1 MINFDSSGVDYIP
14 KERNAKIDRQQKYY
28 DNMQIFI
35 ECKLMSGYFSFG
47 FIDFLI
53 IKIEN

>member
-1 MINFDSSGVDYIP
+1 MTNFDSSGVDYIP
-14 KERNAKIDRQQKYY
+14 KERNVKIDRQQKYY
-28 DNMQIFI
+28 ENMQIFI
-35 ECKLMSGYFSFG
+35 ECKLMSGYFCIG

>member
-28 DNMQIFI
+28 DNMKIFI